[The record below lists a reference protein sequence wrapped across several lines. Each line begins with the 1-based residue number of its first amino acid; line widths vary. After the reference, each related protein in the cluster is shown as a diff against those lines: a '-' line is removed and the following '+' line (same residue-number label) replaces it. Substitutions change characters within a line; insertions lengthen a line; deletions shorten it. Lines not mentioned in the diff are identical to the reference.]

1 MSRRK
6 LRIFGFILTY
16 FVLAV
21 GLAFFWHWKAAC
33 PQGKHVW
40 EYLYQ
45 GNNFYQMLVEGGK
58 LSCLDFSIG
67 NGTEIL
73 RFMEPFV
80 GIVLAV
86 AQFILDGSSL
96 SAYCFLIGLIY
107 FLSAVSVYWIGERE
121 NRPVLG
127 FLMGAA
133 WFFTPVNWHLLF
145 AEGEPA
151 KSFIVALLPFFFW
164 NIYCYTEKE
173 KSSSTVYAAILYF
186 LFLLC
191 SVKYTTVIFLATA
204 CYLLVFGIAR
214 GKIKSAFNFFSVL
227 ILPYFFDGFWLCA
240 FFKNY
245 GTVSPTRT
253 EKAAYYQKI
262 LQTLNPFSVISGEK
276 EIWYLGIGFFV
287 FLLLGLFFSYRETSS
302 YFITGV
308 VLLFMT
314 TTVFSGAAMTLPG
327 LKTVDMTLFFPVIV
341 CLVGIGVLL
350 WNTLRKSLL
359 LVFVVFLYVEA
370 GITVGKE
377 LPDFF
382 QQPMQEEVNEKAE
395 TMLLEE
401 AIELT
406 NQRIAIFAEE
416 EKSSMAAY
424 FVAESGK
431 EISVTQGLD
440 DNISSI
446 PNYMGQLEQALTDG
460 KYSYLFDRCLELGDD
475 TVLIEKSRLE
485 SQAEESKNVTDS
497 AEKSGYVLKDE
508 NEAFLLYHM
517 QTEGQFGVVSEY
529 DAIGIGSS
537 AGMLAL
543 EYPALKET
551 SSTNLNDYTYE
562 ELSKYKCIYLN
573 GFTYDD
579 KEAAEEMLVKLSENG
594 VRIIIEAGGIPAD
607 IISKNREFLGVTC
620 NNISFEKGFPILYT
634 GKDEY
639 DCNLF
644 AKNHEEWKT
653 VYIIGL
659 ENEWGYFYEN
669 DSKIDFMGTV
679 KNDNIVFI
687 ALNLGYHYALTGD
700 PMVEEIYDGLFDLT
714 DKLLPEREIVPVK
727 MVYSKNHITIEAD
740 TAVNTTFAFHDNFYS
755 EQKLKEDNQLLY
767 VEAGTTV
774 IEIKPAYA
782 GAGGFIVF
790 VGLVLAVPYYVYIF
804 SRTKAK
810 KVEQNERKE

>member
-6 LRIFGFILTY
+6 LRIFGCILTY
-16 FVLAV
+16 FGLAV
-21 GLAFFWHWKAAC
+21 GLAFFWHWKAVC
-33 PQGKHVW
+33 PQGEHVW

-45 GNNFYQMLVEGGK
+45 GNNYYQMLSAGGK
-58 LSCLDFSIG
+58 LSYLDFSIG

-73 RFMEPFV
+73 RFMEPLV
-80 GIVLAV
+80 GFVLAV
-86 AQFILDGSSL
+86 AQFIWNGSSFA
-96 SAYCFLIGLIY
+96 AYYFFIGLLY
-107 FLSAVSVYWIGERE
+107 FLSAVSIYWIGERE
-121 NRPVLG
+121 NRPFLG
-127 FLMGAA
+127 FLMGAV

-145 AEGEPA
+145 AEGELA
-151 KSFIVALLPFFFW
+151 KSLIVALLPFFFW
-164 NIYCYTEKE
+164 NIYCFMEKE
-173 KSSSTVYAAILYF
+173 KSSSTIYAAILYF
-186 LFLLC
+186 VFLLC
-191 SVKYTTVIFLATA
+191 SVKYTKVIFIAAL
-204 CYLLVFGIAR
+204 CYLLIFGITS
-214 GKIKSAFNFFSVL
+214 GKIKSAFNFMPVL
-227 ILPYFFDGFWLCA
+227 ILPYFFDGIWLCA
-240 FFKNY
+240 YFKNY
-245 GTVSPTRT
+245 GTVSPTST

-262 LQTLNPFSVISGEK
+262 LQTLNPFSVTNGEK

-287 FLLLGLFFSYRETSS
+287 FLLLGLFFSYRNTSA

-327 LKTVDMTLFFPVIV
+327 LKKVDMTLFFPVIV
-341 CLVGIGVLL
+341 CLAGIGILM
-350 WNTLRKSLL
+350 WKTLRKSL
-359 LVFVVFLYVEA
+359 VIVFLVVLYAEA
-370 GITVGKE
+370 GLSVADG
-377 LPDFF
+377 LPDFLR
-382 QQPMQEEVNEKAE
+382 QPVQTEVKEKAE
-395 TMLLEE
+395 SMLLEE
-401 AIELT
+401 ACELT
-406 NQRIAIFAEE
+406 SQRMAIFADE
-416 EKSSMAAY
+416 EKQSMAAY

-446 PNYMGQLEQALTDG
+446 PNYMGQLEQALADG
-460 KYSYLFDRCLELGDD
+460 RYDYLFDRCLELGDD
-475 TVLIEKSRLE
+475 TVLLQKSSLE
-485 SQAEESKNVTDS
+485 SQTEDSKNVTDS
-497 AEKSGYVLKDE
+497 AEKTGYVLKGE
-508 NEAFLLYHM
+508 NEDFLLYHM
-517 QTEGQFGVVSEY
+517 ETEGQFGVVSEY

-562 ELSKYKCIYLN
+562 ELSKYKSIYLN

-634 GKDEY
+634 EKDEY

-659 ENEWGYFYEN
+659 DNELGYFYEN

-679 KNDNIVFI
+679 KNDNIIFI
-687 ALNLGYHYALTGD
+687 ALNLGYHYSLTGD

-727 MVYSKNHITIEAD
+727 TVYSKNHITIEAD
-740 TAVNTTFAFHDNFYS
+740 TAVNTTIAFQDNFYS
-755 EQKLKEDNQLLY
+755 EQEIKENNQLLY
-767 VEAGTTV
+767 VEPGTTV
-774 IEIKPAYA
+774 IEIKPAYTSA
-782 GAGGFIVF
+782 GVFIVF
-790 VGLVLAVPYYVYIF
+790 VGIVLAVPYYVYIF

-810 KVEQNERKE
+810 KVAE